1 MKKFICKLIT
11 FVEILT
17 IVGANSMAT
26 ISYASD
32 QIADS
37 KTSQDNVKVRA
48 TINDSNDTKAEING
62 DVKLKLNISVQN
74 TGYLKDIKFTLDGNN
89 YELNSDNEASSKG
102 SFAEIANSSENST
115 TSNESSNNVEN
126 TVEENAEKTT
136 AENAVSG
143 NETNTGNETLDNE
156 TIASN
161 EVSES
166 KTSTAENTVSD
177 NKTVASNEASE
188 SKTSTDVNTVS
199 DNKET
204 ATATTEKTESNETT
218 ENQIAT
224 NKIKS
229 INDNVIELN
238 EVNAGES
245 ETIEIPIT
253 FKKSDVVS
261 KEEYSKESTIKFEA
275 KYVNEKGK
283 EKTVKK
289 SIKQKLE
296 WTANAEE
303 QISQKLVRYLKF
315 DKNTLISFEVKD
327 GIKDN
332 SIPVT
337 NKEINISSKC

>member
-37 KTSQDNVKVRA
+37 KTSQDNVKVSA

-143 NETNTGNETLDNE
+143 NETNTGR
-156 TIASN
+156 A
-161 EVSES
+161 
-166 KTSTAENTVSD
+166 KH
-177 NKTVASNEASE
+177 
-188 SKTSTDVNTVS
+188 
-199 DNKET
+199 
-204 ATATTEKTESNETT
+204 
-218 ENQIAT
+218 QQQ
-224 NKIKS
+224 KI
-229 INDNVIELN
+229 LYL
-238 EVNAGES
+238 
-245 ETIEIPIT
+245 IT
-253 FKKSDVVS
+253 KQLQVMRFLR
-261 KEEYSKESTIKFEA
+261 A
-275 KYVNEKGK
+275 KH
-283 EKTVKK
+283 
-289 SIKQKLE
+289 Q
-296 WTANAEE
+296 
-303 QISQKLVRYLKF
+303 QR
-315 DKNTLISFEVKD
+315 
-327 GIKDN
+327 
-332 SIPVT
+332 
-337 NKEINISSKC
+337 